1 MKKMILA
8 LALVLMTSVSMFG
21 VKNNKP
27 NIKKDGRPCVCHVDK
42 HGKRERNCKECKKAK
57 WDKKRDCHF
66 CNHCKKDCRMKID
79 RKRAKK
85 LAMKKPAIVSGRR

>member
-21 VKNNKP
+21 VKHNRP

-57 WDKKRDCHF
+57 WDKRGIVISATIA
-66 CNHCKKDCRMKID
+66 RKI
-79 RKRAKK
+79 A
-85 LAMKKPAIVSGRR
+85 A

>member
-1 MKKMILA
+1 MILA

-66 CNHCKKDCRMKID
+66 CSHCKKDCRMKID
-79 RKRAKK
+79 RKGAKK